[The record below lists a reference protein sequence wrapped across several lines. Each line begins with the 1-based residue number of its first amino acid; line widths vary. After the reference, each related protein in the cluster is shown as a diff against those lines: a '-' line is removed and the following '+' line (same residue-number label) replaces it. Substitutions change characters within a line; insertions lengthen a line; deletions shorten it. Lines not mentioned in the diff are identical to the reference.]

1 MRITVVMFNNNNGLV
16 ECVSI
21 MKYVMTWKYREW
33 EEMLLFFVIV
43 QGFYCG
49 YSGLFLFTFFELSLP
64 RKIQK
69 SKFNFFLSM
78 KYFRLR
84 LYNVGT

>member
-1 MRITVVMFNNNNGLV
+1 
-16 ECVSI
+16 
-21 MKYVMTWKYREW
+21 MTWKYREW
-33 EEMLLFFVIV
+33 EEMLLFFVIA

-69 SKFNFFLSM
+69 SKFNFFFINEIFSFEIIQCRNVNTV
-78 KYFRLR
+78 FRHFFRKITL
-84 LYNVGT
+84 